1 MNTGLITQA
10 TLLSAL
16 DLQNHVDAPLG
27 EILVAQGHVERADVL
42 EALAIQHEA
51 DRIDLA
57 YDPPARVMAKALPV
71 YVCQRFSVV
80 PWRWI
85 GSTVTLPAA
94 SVIVGKLAV
103 GRGRVSA
110 NRLPA
115 WR

>member
-10 TLLSAL
+10 TLLAAL

-57 YDPPARVMAKALPV
+57 YDPPARVMAKAC
-71 YVCQRFSVV
+71 VCLSE
-80 PWRWI
+80 I
-85 GSTVTLPAA
+85 
-94 SVIVGKLAV
+94 
-103 GRGRVSA
+103 
-110 NRLPA
+110 
-115 WR
+115 